1 MVSSKSILVSKLFS
15 EYTDKGLINT
25 IEIVLKEYKDHNSIP
40 LNIYSDKKL
49 GILESTVK
57 YLKENS
63 NLSYHEI
70 AIILNRDDRTIWAT
84 YRKTLKKHED
94 KFSISSGGETVDPDI
109 FSNRDIAPLGALIAH
124 LKNKGMTLKN
134 ISLALN
140 RSYKN
145 IWMTDNKRDK

>member
-1 MVSSKSILVSKLFS
+1 MVSNKSILVSKLFS

-49 GILESTVK
+49 GILEATVK
-57 YLKENS
+57 YLKEDS

-84 YRKTLKKHED
+84 YRKALKKHRD
-94 KFSISSGGETVDPDI
+94 KFSISSGETVDPDI

-134 ISLALN
+134 ISMALN